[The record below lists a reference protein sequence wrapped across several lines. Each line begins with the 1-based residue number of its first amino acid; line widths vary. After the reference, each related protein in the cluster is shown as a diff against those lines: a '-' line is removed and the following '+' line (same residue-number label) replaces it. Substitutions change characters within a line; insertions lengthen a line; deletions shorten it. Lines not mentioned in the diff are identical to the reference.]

1 MNARPDS
8 TSDHSPKDHAHVD
21 SSVDTVGSVGI
32 VTPQNFHF
40 AEPLTLECN
49 RTLPSFDLMVETY
62 GTLNSDK
69 SNAILICHALSGSH
83 HAAGL
88 HSADDKKAGWWDNM
102 IGPNKAIDTN
112 RFYVV
117 CLNNIGS
124 CFGSTGPTTI
134 NPDSVNAKQ
143 ADNTSEAEVYGP
155 DFPLVT
161 IKDWVKTQAMLSDR
175 LGIDVWHAIVGG
187 SMGGMQALQWSVD
200 YPNRLKRCV
209 VIASTP
215 KLSAQNIA
223 FNEVARQSIL
233 SDPDF
238 KDGRYL
244 QAGTYPR
251 RGLILARMVG
261 HITYLTDDAMKA
273 KFGRDLKS
281 GKFMYGYDVEFQ
293 VESYL
298 RYQGERF
305 SENFDANTYL
315 LMTKALDYFDPT
327 RGYLSGQSS
336 TQSTAPSVD
345 STNPSESG
353 SLLDDSIAAS
363 VETTKNATKQA
374 AQHALEATLA
384 TDNLATDNL
393 ATGDETDSETQTDT
407 ENDRQQELAALKAAF
422 AHTQCQ
428 YLVVSFTT
436 DWRFAPER
444 SQEIVD
450 ALMATGKPVN
460 YINVDAPHG
469 HDSFLFDIPRYMGA
483 VRGFLTAPFI
493 TDSHAKNR
501 QTKNSRQQ
509 TGVRS

>member
-1 MNARPDS
+1 MNARPDN
-8 TSDHSPKDHAHVD
+8 TSDRLPKDKSDSTNPVD
-21 SSVDTVGSVGI
+21 SVGSVGI
-32 VTPQNFHF
+32 VTPEIFHF

-49 RTLPSFDLMVETY
+49 RTLPSFDLIIETY

-69 SNAILICHALSGSH
+69 SNAVLICHALSGSH
-83 HAAGL
+83 HAAGF

-117 CLNNIGS
+117 CVNNIGS

-134 NPDSVNAKQ
+134 NPDSASSDDANLNDKGESQ
-143 ADNTSEAEVYGP
+143 AYGP

-161 IKDWVKTQAMLSDR
+161 IKDWVKTQAILSDR
-175 LGIDVWHAIVGG
+175 LGIDVWHAVVGG

-200 YPNRLKRCV
+200 YPDRLKRCV

-281 GKFMYGYDVEFQ
+281 GKFMYGYDAEFQ

-327 RGYLSGQSS
+327 RDYSS
-336 TQSTAPSVD
+336 AMKIESEESLVQLEHSISASISASIETAK
-345 STNPSESG
+345 TASEIDLEDH
-353 SLLDDSIAAS
+353 SLEDHVLEDNVLEDNAATIS
-363 VETTKNATKQA
+363 
-374 AQHALEATLA
+374 
-384 TDNLATDNL
+384 DNEHN
-393 ATGDETDSETQTDT
+393 
-407 ENDRQQELAALKAAF
+407 RQQELTALKAAF
-422 AHTQCQ
+422 DHTQCQ

-444 SQEIVD
+444 SQEIVN

-483 VRGFLTAPFI
+483 VKGFLTAPFI
-493 TDSHAKNR
+493 TDSLPKSRPH
-501 QTKNSRQQ
+501 NSHQK
-509 TGVRS
+509 TGTCS

>member
-1 MNARPDS
+1 MIARPDLPNEHTVSERS
-8 TSDHSPKDHAHVD
+8 TTDHPEFFAGLE
-21 SSVDTVGSVGI
+21 GSVGI
-32 VTPQNFHF
+32 ITPQTLYFS
-40 AEPLTLECN
+40 EPLTLECN
-49 RTLPSFDLMVETY
+49 RTLPAFELVFETY
-62 GTLNSDK
+62 GTLNDDK

-83 HAAGL
+83 HAAGI
-88 HSADDKKAGWWDNM
+88 HNIDDKKAGWWDNM

-112 RFYVV
+112 RFFVV
-117 CLNNIGS
+117 CVNNIGS

-134 NPDSVNAKQ
+134 NPESISNVDSIESDGSKDQHSA
-143 ADNTSEAEVYGP
+143 VYGP

-161 IKDWVKTQAMLSDR
+161 IKDWVKTQAMFSDR
-175 LGIDVWHAIVGG
+175 LGINVWHAIVGG

-200 YPNRLKRCV
+200 YPERLKRCV

-215 KLSAQNIA
+215 KLSAQNIG

-261 HITYLTDDAMKA
+261 HITYLTEDAMKA

-281 GKFMYGYDVEFQ
+281 GKFTYGYDVEFQ

-327 RGYLSGQSS
+327 RDL
-336 TQSTAPSVD
+336 
-345 STNPSESG
+345 
-353 SLLDDSIAAS
+353 
-363 VETTKNATKQA
+363 ATKSL
-374 AQHALEATLA
+374 AQEPLA
-384 TDNLATDNL
+384 EQQKSVANDRID
-393 ATGDETDSETQTDT
+393 TDSQHEQ
-407 ENDRQQELAALKAAF
+407 NDLKAAF
-422 AHTQCQ
+422 AHSQCQ
-428 YLVVSFTT
+428 YLVVSFTS

-444 SQEIVD
+444 SQEIVN
-450 ALMATGKPVN
+450 ALMATGKPVS
-460 YINVDAPHG
+460 YINIDAPHG

-483 VRGFLTAPFI
+483 VEGFLTAPFI
-493 TDSHAKNR
+493 TDNR
-501 QTKNSRQQ
+501 SLNNRSSKHTAA
-509 TGVRS
+509 TGERS

>member
-1 MNARPDS
+1 MNARPDN
-8 TSDHSPKDHAHVD
+8 TSDQSPTDKTNIA
-21 SSVDTVGSVGI
+21 SSVNHTDSVGSVGI
-32 VTPQNFHF
+32 VTPQTFHF

-49 RTLPSFDLMVETY
+49 RTLPSFKLIVETY
-62 GTLNSDK
+62 GTLNEDR

-83 HAAGL
+83 HAAGF
-88 HSADDKKAGWWDNM
+88 HSAEDKKSGWWDNM

-112 RFYVV
+112 RFFVV
-117 CLNNIGS
+117 CVNNIGS

-134 NPDSVNAKQ
+134 IPDST
-143 ADNTSEAEVYGP
+143 ADGEEGRAYGP

-175 LGIDVWHAIVGG
+175 LGIEVWHAIVGG
-187 SMGGMQALQWSVD
+187 SMGGMQALQWAVD
-200 YPNRLKRCV
+200 YPERIKRCV
-209 VIASTP
+209 VIACTP

-238 KDGRYL
+238 KEGRYL

-327 RGYLSGQSS
+327 RDYPSYDYSS
-336 TQSTAPSVD
+336 QD
-345 STNPSESG
+345 CPSESATDLSTLTPE
-353 SLLDDSIAAS
+353 SLANSIGDSVKADSSEDELA
-363 VETTKNATKQA
+363 
-374 AQHALEATLA
+374 ATLA
-384 TDNLATDNL
+384 YSADI
-393 ATGDETDSETQTDT
+393 DSIEDS
-407 ENDRQQELAALKAAF
+407 NYQELTALKAAF

-428 YLVVSFTT
+428 YLIVSFTT

-450 ALMATGKPVN
+450 ALMATGKPVS

-483 VRGFLTAPFI
+483 VRGFLTAPFMA
-493 TDSHAKNR
+493 DNQAKN
-501 QTKNSRQQ
+501 SQQ
-509 TGVRS
+509 DSSQSNYQKAGARS

>member
-1 MNARPDS
+1 MSARSDS
-8 TSDHSPKDHAHVD
+8 TSEHSTNHSANTTDIVG
-21 SSVDTVGSVGI
+21 SVGSVGI
-32 VTPQNFHF
+32 VTPQTFHF

-49 RTLPSFDLMVETY
+49 RTLPSFDLIFETY

-83 HAAGL
+83 HAAGF
-88 HSADDKKAGWWDNM
+88 HSDDDKKAGWWDNM

-112 RFYVV
+112 QFFVV
-117 CLNNIGS
+117 CVNNIGS

-134 NPDSVNAKQ
+134 NPDSLS
-143 ADNTSEAEVYGP
+143 DEGEAQVYGP

-175 LGIDVWHAIVGG
+175 LGIEVWHAIVGG
-187 SMGGMQALQWSVD
+187 SMGGMQAMQWSVD
-200 YPNRLKRCV
+200 YPERLKRCV

-327 RGYLSGQSS
+327 RDYPSAADSSIQSS
-336 TQSTAPSVD
+336 AELETSLAAAVKAD
-345 STNPSESG
+345 STENE
-353 SLLDDSIAAS
+353 LDKTLNNS
-363 VETTKNATKQA
+363 ATIDN
-374 AQHALEATLA
+374 
-384 TDNLATDNL
+384 TDNADNVNVVN
-393 ATGDETDSETQTDT
+393 AK
-407 ENDRQQELAALKAAF
+407 ELNALKSAF

-450 ALMATGKPVN
+450 ALMATGKPVS

-483 VRGFLTAPFI
+483 VKGFLTAPFI
-493 TDSHAKNR
+493 ANRLKAK
-501 QTKNSRQQ
+501 
-509 TGVRS
+509 GARS

>member
-1 MNARPDS
+1 MSARSDS
-8 TSDHSPKDHAHVD
+8 TSEHSTNHSANTTD
-21 SSVDTVGSVGI
+21 SIDSVGSVGL
-32 VTPQNFHF
+32 VTPQTFHF

-49 RTLPSFDLMVETY
+49 RTLPAFDLIFETY

-83 HAAGL
+83 HAAGF
-88 HSADDKKAGWWDNM
+88 HSDDDKKAGWWDNM

-112 RFYVV
+112 QFFVV
-117 CLNNIGS
+117 CVNNIGS

-134 NPDSVNAKQ
+134 NPDSLS
-143 ADNTSEAEVYGP
+143 DEGEAQVYGP

-175 LGIDVWHAIVGG
+175 LGIEVWHAIVGG
-187 SMGGMQALQWSVD
+187 SMGGMQAMQWSVD
-200 YPNRLKRCV
+200 YPERLKRCV

-244 QAGTYPR
+244 HAGTYPR

-327 RGYLSGQSS
+327 RDYPAAAELETSL
-336 TQSTAPSVD
+336 AAAVKAD
-345 STNPSESG
+345 STENELEETVNSSA
-353 SLLDDSIAAS
+353 DIATADN
-363 VETTKNATKQA
+363 VNVANAK
-374 AQHALEATLA
+374 
-384 TDNLATDNL
+384 
-393 ATGDETDSETQTDT
+393 
-407 ENDRQQELAALKAAF
+407 ELNALKAAF

-450 ALMATGKPVN
+450 ALMATGKPVS

-483 VRGFLTAPFI
+483 VKGFLTAPFI
-493 TDSHAKNR
+493 ANRLKAK
-501 QTKNSRQQ
+501 
-509 TGVRS
+509 GARS

>member
-1 MNARPDS
+1 MSSRSDI
-8 TSDHSPKDHAHVD
+8 TSDPSHNDIVVD
-21 SSVDTVGSVGI
+21 SVVGSVGI
-32 VTPQNFHF
+32 VTPQTFHF
-40 AEPLTLECN
+40 GEPLTLECN
-49 RTLPSFDLMVETY
+49 RVLPTFDLVVETY
-62 GTLNSDK
+62 GTLNADK

-83 HAAGL
+83 HAAGI
-88 HSADDKKAGWWDNM
+88 HHAEDKKLGWWDNM
-102 IGPNKAIDTN
+102 IGPNKAIDTK
-112 RFYVV
+112 RFFVV
-117 CLNNIGS
+117 CVNNIGS

-134 NPDSVNAKQ
+134 NPDSITNGGTPRA
-143 ADNTSEAEVYGP
+143 YGP

-175 LGIDVWHAIVGG
+175 LGIEVWHAIVGG

-200 YPNRLKRCV
+200 YPERLKRCV

-238 KDGRYL
+238 KEGRYL

-261 HITYLTDDAMKA
+261 HITYLTDSAMKA

-281 GKFMYGYDVEFQ
+281 GKFMYGYDAEFQ

-305 SENFDANTYL
+305 SKNFDANTYL

-327 RGYLSGQSS
+327 RDSAL
-336 TQSTAPSVD
+336 AP
-345 STNPSESG
+345 E
-353 SLLDDSIAAS
+353 LDL
-363 VETTKNATKQA
+363 ELKT
-374 AQHALEATLA
+374 EATLL
-384 TDNLATDNL
+384 TNEENSTYDDNSIDDNV
-393 ATGDETDSETQTDT
+393 D
-407 ENDRQQELAALKAAF
+407 NDADNNGNDNAHNELKAAF

-444 SQEIVD
+444 SEEIVD
-450 ALMATGKPVN
+450 ALMAVNKPVS

-483 VRGFLTAPFI
+483 IKGFLTAPFMNGNNANYQNNGQHQRAAQTAI
-493 TDSHAKNR
+493 T
-501 QTKNSRQQ
+501 
-509 TGVRS
+509 GERS

>member
-1 MNARPDS
+1 MNARPDN
-8 TSDHSPKDHAHVD
+8 TSEQSLTDKTHTTT
-21 SSVDTVGSVGI
+21 SVNTDESLNSVGI
-32 VTPQNFHF
+32 ITPQTLHF

-49 RTLPSFDLMVETY
+49 RTLPSFDLIFETY

-69 SNAILICHALSGSH
+69 SNAVLICHALSGSH
-83 HAAGL
+83 HAAGF
-88 HSADDKKAGWWDNM
+88 HSDNDKKSGWWDNM

-112 RFYVV
+112 RFFVV
-117 CLNNIGS
+117 CVNNIGS

-134 NPDSVNAKQ
+134 NPDS
-143 ADNTSEAEVYGP
+143 SEAQVYGP

-187 SMGGMQALQWSVD
+187 SMGGMQALQWAVD
-200 YPNRLKRCV
+200 YPSRLKRCV
-209 VIASTP
+209 VIACTP

-238 KDGRYL
+238 KEGRYL

-327 RGYLSGQSS
+327 RDYPNGNTAESPTSSPEYL
-336 TQSTAPSVD
+336 
-345 STNPSESG
+345 
-353 SLLDDSIAAS
+353 AAS
-363 VETTKNATKQA
+363 LAESVKADSSADELT
-374 AQHALEATLA
+374 ATLA
-384 TDNLATDNL
+384 
-393 ATGDETDSETQTDT
+393 DSANIDHISES
-407 ENDRQQELAALKAAF
+407 NQQELTALKAAF
-422 AHTQCQ
+422 AHSECQ

-450 ALMATGKPVN
+450 ALMATGKPVS

-483 VRGFLTAPFI
+483 VKGFLNAPFM
-493 TDSHAKNR
+493 TANQS
-501 QTKNSRQQ
+501 KNSQKIS
-509 TGVRS
+509 GVHS

>member
-1 MNARPDS
+1 M
-8 TSDHSPKDHAHVD
+8 
-21 SSVDTVGSVGI
+21 GSVGI
-32 VTPQNFHF
+32 VTPQIFHF

-49 RTLPSFDLMVETY
+49 RTLPSFDLIVETY

-69 SNAILICHALSGSH
+69 SNAVLICHALSGSH
-83 HAAGL
+83 HAAGF
-88 HSADDKKAGWWDNM
+88 HSSDDKKAGWWDNM

-112 RFYVV
+112 QFYVV
-117 CLNNIGS
+117 CVNNIGS
-124 CFGSTGPTTI
+124 CFGSTGPTTT
-134 NPDSVNAKQ
+134 NPDSVHSDDPTNEH
-143 ADNTSEAEVYGP
+143 SEPQVYGP

-175 LGIDVWHAIVGG
+175 LGIDVWHAVVGG

-200 YPNRLKRCV
+200 YPDRLKRCV

-327 RGYLSGQSS
+327 RGYLAHDCPS
-336 TQSTAPSVD
+336 APSTETTEPV
-345 STNPSESG
+345 TE
-353 SLLDDSIAAS
+353 LEDSIGAS
-363 VETTKNATKQA
+363 VEASKTATQIE
-374 AQHALEATLA
+374 LEDDLA
-384 TDNLATDNL
+384 VISNN
-393 ATGDETDSETQTDT
+393 EH
-407 ENDRQQELAALKAAF
+407 NRQQELTALKAAF

-469 HDSFLFDIPRYMGA
+469 HDSFLFDIPRYMDA
-483 VRGFLTAPFI
+483 VKGFLTAPFI
-493 TDSHAKNR
+493 ADRQPKNNR
-501 QTKNSRQQ
+501 QQP
-509 TGVRS
+509 TGARS

>member
-1 MNARPDS
+1 MSARSDS
-8 TSDHSPKDHAHVD
+8 TSEHSPNHAANAT
-21 SSVDTVGSVGI
+21 DTVGSVGSVGI
-32 VTPQNFHF
+32 VTPQTFHF
-40 AEPLTLECN
+40 SEPLTLECN
-49 RTLPSFDLMVETY
+49 RTLPSFDLVFETY

-83 HAAGL
+83 HAAGF
-88 HSADDKKAGWWDNM
+88 HSDDDKKTGLWDNM

-112 RFYVV
+112 QFFVV
-117 CLNNIGS
+117 CVNNIGS

-134 NPDSVNAKQ
+134 NPETVNSSQKST
-143 ADNTSEAEVYGP
+143 NKNNEKSEPQVYGP

-175 LGIDVWHAIVGG
+175 LGIEVWHAIVGG

-200 YPNRLKRCV
+200 YPERLKRCV

-327 RGYLSGQSS
+327 RDY
-336 TQSTAPSVD
+336 PSAA
-345 STNPSESG
+345 TLES
-353 SLLDDSIAAS
+353 AS
-363 VETTKNATKQA
+363 VKAESAEKELEKTLENSAHIDNA
-374 AQHALEATLA
+374 
-384 TDNLATDNL
+384 
-393 ATGDETDSETQTDT
+393 
-407 ENDRQQELAALKAAF
+407 ENVNVANEKELSALKAAF

-450 ALMATGKPVN
+450 ALMATGKPVS

-483 VRGFLTAPFI
+483 VKGFLTAPFI
-493 TDSHAKNR
+493 ANRLKAK
-501 QTKNSRQQ
+501 
-509 TGVRS
+509 GARS

>member
-1 MNARPDS
+1 MNARSDNTSDQHPDS
-8 TSDHSPKDHAHVD
+8 QPHPNSSANID
-21 SSVDTVGSVGI
+21 SAVGSVGV

-40 AEPLTLECN
+40 SEPLTLECN

-69 SNAILICHALSGSH
+69 SNAILICHALSGNH
-83 HAAGL
+83 HAAGF
-88 HSADDKKAGWWDNM
+88 HSADDKKSGWWDNM

-112 RFYVV
+112 QFYVV
-117 CLNNIGS
+117 CVNNIGS

-134 NPDSVNAKQ
+134 NPDSVGSDSLDANSSNEPQ
-143 ADNTSEAEVYGP
+143 VYGP
-155 DFPLVT
+155 DFPLIT

-200 YPNRLKRCV
+200 YPERLKRCV

-238 KDGRYL
+238 KDGRYI
-244 QAGTYPR
+244 QEGTYPR

-327 RGYLSGQSS
+327 RDYPS
-336 TQSTAPSVD
+336 TVVKDT
-345 STNPSESG
+345 TESAVQIE
-353 SLLDDSIAAS
+353 DSIAAS
-363 VETTKNATKQA
+363 VESSKANAQSELEDAVTTI
-374 AQHALEATLA
+374 E
-384 TDNLATDNL
+384 DI
-393 ATGDETDSETQTDT
+393 ES
-407 ENDRQQELAALKAAF
+407 DRQQELSALKAAF

-450 ALMATGKPVN
+450 ALMATGKPVS
-460 YINVDAPHG
+460 YINIDAPHG

-483 VRGFLTAPFI
+483 VKGFLNAPFI
-493 TDSHAKNR
+493 TP
-501 QTKNSRQQ
+501 SRPA
-509 TGVRS
+509 TGKRS

>member
-1 MNARPDS
+1 LNAR
-8 TSDHSPKDHAHVD
+8 SDNTNDQHSNSHAKA
-21 SSVDTVGSVGI
+21 SSPANSAARSVGI
-32 VTPQNFHF
+32 VTPQNYHF

-62 GTLNSDK
+62 GTLNSDH
-69 SNAILICHALSGSH
+69 SNAILICHALSGNH
-83 HAAGL
+83 HAAGF
-88 HSADDKKAGWWDNM
+88 HSVDDEKAGWWDNM

-117 CLNNIGS
+117 CVNNIGS

-134 NPDSVNAKQ
+134 NPESIGSDTS
-143 ADNTSEAEVYGP
+143 NTNSSSEPQVYGP
-155 DFPLVT
+155 DFPLIT

-200 YPNRLKRCV
+200 YPDRLKRCV

-238 KDGRYL
+238 KDGRYI

-327 RGYLSGQSS
+327 RGY
-336 TQSTAPSVD
+336 PSVAVKN
-345 STNPSESG
+345 STESAVP
-353 SLLDDSIAAS
+353 LEDSIAAA
-363 VETTKNATKQA
+363 VETDKKNTQNELEGAVATI
-374 AQHALEATLA
+374 E
-384 TDNLATDNL
+384 
-393 ATGDETDSETQTDT
+393 EIES
-407 ENDRQQELAALKAAF
+407 DRQQELSALKAAL

-450 ALMATGKPVN
+450 ALMATGKPVS
-460 YINVDAPHG
+460 YINIDAPHG

-483 VRGFLTAPFI
+483 VEGFLTAPFI
-493 TDSHAKNR
+493 TPS
-501 QTKNSRQQ
+501 SRQA
-509 TGVRS
+509 TGERS

>member
-1 MNARPDS
+1 MTVVCEVALRARPDPSSEFTATERS
-8 TSDHSPKDHAHVD
+8 TPNNATDLSNSAQSADLND
-21 SSVDTVGSVGI
+21 SLESAGSVGSVGI
-32 VTPQNFHF
+32 VTPQTLHF

-49 RTLPSFDLMVETY
+49 RTLPAFDLVYETY
-62 GTLNSDK
+62 GTLNNDK
-69 SNAILICHALSGSH
+69 SNAILICHALSGNH
-83 HAAGL
+83 HAAGF
-88 HSADDKKAGWWDNM
+88 HSDADTKAGWWDNM
-102 IGPNKAIDTN
+102 IGPDKAIDTN
-112 RFYVV
+112 KFYVV
-117 CLNNIGS
+117 SVNNIGS

-134 NPDSVNAKQ
+134 NPDSVDSTDSAPQ
-143 ADNTSEAEVYGP
+143 VYGP
-155 DFPLVT
+155 DFPLIT

-175 LGIDVWHAIVGG
+175 LGIEVWHAIVGG

-200 YPNRLKRCV
+200 YPERLKRCV
-209 VIASTP
+209 VIACTP
-215 KLSAQNIA
+215 KLSAQNIG

-238 KDGRYL
+238 KQGRYL

-327 RGYLSGQSS
+327 RGLVTKSS
-336 TQSTAPSVD
+336 APAED
-345 STNPSESG
+345 S
-353 SLLDDSIAAS
+353 LAAAS
-363 VETTKNATKQA
+363 NGGNEMTQA
-374 AQHALEATLA
+374 NEASLQ
-384 TDNLATDNL
+384 NP
-393 ATGDETDSETQTDT
+393 DT
-407 ENDRQQELAALKAAF
+407 HHEHNDLKAAF
-422 AHTQCQ
+422 AHTKCQ

-444 SQEIVD
+444 SQEIVN
-450 ALMATGKPVN
+450 ALMATGKPVS
-460 YINVDAPHG
+460 YINIDAPHG

-493 TDSHAKNR
+493 AASSAAPNTAL
-501 QTKNSRQQ
+501 
-509 TGVRS
+509 TGARS

>member
-1 MNARPDS
+1 MSARSDS
-8 TSDHSPKDHAHVD
+8 TSEHSTNHSANTTD
-21 SSVDTVGSVGI
+21 SIDSVGSVGL
-32 VTPQNFHF
+32 VTPQTFHF

-49 RTLPSFDLMVETY
+49 RTLPSFDLIFETY

-83 HAAGL
+83 HAAGF
-88 HSADDKKAGWWDNM
+88 HSDDDKKAGWWDNM

-112 RFYVV
+112 QFFVV
-117 CLNNIGS
+117 CVNNIGS

-134 NPDSVNAKQ
+134 NPDSIS
-143 ADNTSEAEVYGP
+143 DEGEAQVYGP

-175 LGIDVWHAIVGG
+175 LGIEVWHAIVGG
-187 SMGGMQALQWSVD
+187 SMGGMQAMQWSVD
-200 YPNRLKRCV
+200 YPERLKRCV

-327 RGYLSGQSS
+327 RDYPAAAELETSL
-336 TQSTAPSVD
+336 AAAVKAD
-345 STNPSESG
+345 STENELEKTLNNSATI
-353 SLLDDSIAAS
+353 DNTDKAN
-363 VETTKNATKQA
+363 NA
-374 AQHALEATLA
+374 
-384 TDNLATDNL
+384 DNVNVTNAK
-393 ATGDETDSETQTDT
+393 
-407 ENDRQQELAALKAAF
+407 ELNALKAAF

-450 ALMATGKPVN
+450 ALMATGKPVS

-483 VRGFLTAPFI
+483 VKGFLTAPF
-493 TDSHAKNR
+493 SANHLKAK
-501 QTKNSRQQ
+501 
-509 TGVRS
+509 GARS

>member
-1 MNARPDS
+1 MSACSDS
-8 TSDHSPKDHAHVD
+8 TSEQSTNHSANTTDIVG
-21 SSVDTVGSVGI
+21 SVGSVGI
-32 VTPQNFHF
+32 VTPQTFHF

-49 RTLPSFDLMVETY
+49 RTLPSFDLIFETY

-83 HAAGL
+83 HAAGF
-88 HSADDKKAGWWDNM
+88 HSDDDKKAGWWDNM

-112 RFYVV
+112 QFFVV
-117 CLNNIGS
+117 CVNNIGS
-124 CFGSTGPTTI
+124 CFGSTGPTII
-134 NPDSVNAKQ
+134 NPDSISNEGEPQ
-143 ADNTSEAEVYGP
+143 VYGP

-175 LGIDVWHAIVGG
+175 LGIEVWHAIVGG
-187 SMGGMQALQWSVD
+187 SMGGMQAMQWSVD
-200 YPNRLKRCV
+200 YPERLKRCV

-238 KDGRYL
+238 KEGRYL
-244 QAGTYPR
+244 QEGTYPR

-327 RGYLSGQSS
+327 RDYPSAAELSTKSAEALETS
-336 TQSTAPSVD
+336 LAESVKAD
-345 STNPSESG
+345 STENELEKTLNNSTDIEHIN
-353 SLLDDSIAAS
+353 IA
-363 VETTKNATKQA
+363 NAK
-374 AQHALEATLA
+374 
-384 TDNLATDNL
+384 
-393 ATGDETDSETQTDT
+393 
-407 ENDRQQELAALKAAF
+407 ELSALKAAF

-450 ALMATGKPVN
+450 ALMATGKPVS

-483 VRGFLTAPFI
+483 VKGFLTAPFI
-493 TDSHAKNR
+493 ANRLKAK
-501 QTKNSRQQ
+501 
-509 TGVRS
+509 GARS

>member
-1 MNARPDS
+1 
-8 TSDHSPKDHAHVD
+8 
-21 SSVDTVGSVGI
+21 
-32 VTPQNFHF
+32 
-40 AEPLTLECN
+40 
-49 RTLPSFDLMVETY
+49 
-62 GTLNSDK
+62 
-69 SNAILICHALSGSH
+69 
-83 HAAGL
+83 
-88 HSADDKKAGWWDNM
+88 
-102 IGPNKAIDTN
+102 
-112 RFYVV
+112 
-117 CLNNIGS
+117 
-124 CFGSTGPTTI
+124 
-134 NPDSVNAKQ
+134 
-143 ADNTSEAEVYGP
+143 
-155 DFPLVT
+155 
-161 IKDWVKTQAMLSDR
+161 MLSDR
-175 LGIDVWHAIVGG
+175 LGIEVWHAIVGG

-200 YPNRLKRCV
+200 YPERLKRCV

-327 RGYLSGQSS
+327 RDY
-336 TQSTAPSVD
+336 PSAA
-345 STNPSESG
+345 TLES
-353 SLLDDSIAAS
+353 AS
-363 VETTKNATKQA
+363 VKAESAEKELEKTLENSAHIDNA
-374 AQHALEATLA
+374 
-384 TDNLATDNL
+384 DNVNVAN
-393 ATGDETDSETQTDT
+393 EK
-407 ENDRQQELAALKAAF
+407 ELSALKAAF

-450 ALMATGKPVN
+450 ALMATGKPVS
-460 YINVDAPHG
+460 YINVDAAHG

-483 VRGFLTAPFI
+483 VKGFLTAPFI
-493 TDSHAKNR
+493 ANSMIAK
-501 QTKNSRQQ
+501 
-509 TGVRS
+509 GARS

>member
-1 MNARPDS
+1 MSARSDS
-8 TSDHSPKDHAHVD
+8 TSEHSTNHSANTTDIVG
-21 SSVDTVGSVGI
+21 SVGSVGI
-32 VTPQNFHF
+32 VTPQTFHF

-49 RTLPSFDLMVETY
+49 RTLPSFDLIFETY

-83 HAAGL
+83 HAAGF
-88 HSADDKKAGWWDNM
+88 HSDDDKKAGWWDNM
-102 IGPNKAIDTN
+102 IGPNKTIDTN
-112 RFYVV
+112 QFFVV
-117 CLNNIGS
+117 CVNNIGS

-134 NPDSVNAKQ
+134 NPDSLS
-143 ADNTSEAEVYGP
+143 DEGEAQVYGP

-175 LGIDVWHAIVGG
+175 LGIEVWHAIVGG
-187 SMGGMQALQWSVD
+187 SMGGMQAMQWSVD
-200 YPNRLKRCV
+200 YPERLKRCV

-327 RGYLSGQSS
+327 RDYPAAADSS
-336 TQSTAPSVD
+336 IQTSAELETSLAAAVKAD
-345 STNPSESG
+345 STENELEETVNSSA
-353 SLLDDSIAAS
+353 DIATADN
-363 VETTKNATKQA
+363 VNVANAK
-374 AQHALEATLA
+374 
-384 TDNLATDNL
+384 
-393 ATGDETDSETQTDT
+393 
-407 ENDRQQELAALKAAF
+407 ELNALKAAF

-450 ALMATGKPVN
+450 ALMATGKPVS

-483 VRGFLTAPFI
+483 VKGFLTAPFI
-493 TDSHAKNR
+493 ANRLKAK
-501 QTKNSRQQ
+501 
-509 TGVRS
+509 GARS

>member
-1 MNARPDS
+1 MNARSDN
-8 TSDHSPKDHAHVD
+8 TSDQHPNSQPHSN
-21 SSVDTVGSVGI
+21 SSANTNSDLGSVGI

-69 SNAILICHALSGSH
+69 SNAILICHALSGNH

-112 RFYVV
+112 QFYVV
-117 CLNNIGS
+117 CVNNIGS

-134 NPDSVNAKQ
+134 NPDSVGSDSVSSDSLDSDSSHEPQ
-143 ADNTSEAEVYGP
+143 VYGP
-155 DFPLVT
+155 DFPLIT

-200 YPNRLKRCV
+200 YPERLKRCV

-238 KDGRYL
+238 KDGRYI
-244 QAGTYPR
+244 QEGTYPR

-327 RGYLSGQSS
+327 RDYPIRDHPS
-336 TQSTAPSVD
+336 TVAKASP
-345 STNPSESG
+345 ESAVQIE
-353 SLLDDSIAAS
+353 DSIAAS
-363 VETTKNATKQA
+363 VESSKANAQSELEDAVTTI
-374 AQHALEATLA
+374 E
-384 TDNLATDNL
+384 DI
-393 ATGDETDSETQTDT
+393 ES
-407 ENDRQQELAALKAAF
+407 DRQQELSALKAAF

-450 ALMATGKPVN
+450 ALMATGKPVS
-460 YINVDAPHG
+460 YINIDAPHG

-483 VRGFLTAPFI
+483 VKGFLTAPFI
-493 TDSHAKNR
+493 TP
-501 QTKNSRQQ
+501 SRSA
-509 TGVRS
+509 TGERS

>member
-1 MNARPDS
+1 LSARSDS
-8 TSDHSPKDHAHVD
+8 TSEHSTNH
-21 SSVDTVGSVGI
+21 SSNTAGAAGLAGSVGI
-32 VTPQNFHF
+32 VTPQTFHF

-49 RTLPSFDLMVETY
+49 RTLPAFDLIVETY

-83 HAAGL
+83 HAAGF
-88 HSADDKKAGWWDNM
+88 HSDDDKKAGWWDNM

-112 RFYVV
+112 QFYVV

-134 NPDSVNAKQ
+134 NPDSIS
-143 ADNTSEAEVYGP
+143 DGGEPRVYGP

-175 LGIDVWHAIVGG
+175 LGIEVWHAVVGG
-187 SMGGMQALQWSVD
+187 SMGGMQAMQWSVD
-200 YPNRLKRCV
+200 YPERLKRCV

-327 RGYLSGQSS
+327 RDYPSTSS
-336 TQSTAPSVD
+336 SALGAEEPL
-345 STNPSESG
+345 ES
-353 SLLDDSIAAS
+353 SIGAS
-363 VETTKNATKQA
+363 VKADTNKDE
-374 AQHALEATLA
+374 LEKTLA
-384 TDNLATDNL
+384 
-393 ATGDETDSETQTDT
+393 DSADIEDIDT
-407 ENDRQQELAALKAAF
+407 TNEQELSALKAAF

-428 YLVVSFTT
+428 YLIVSFTT

-450 ALMATGKPVN
+450 ALMATGKPVS

-483 VRGFLTAPFI
+483 VKGFLTAPFI
-493 TDSHAKNR
+493 SDATLTKSQSKKSQPKKSPIKNTQSKDSR
-501 QTKNSRQQ
+501 QNSRPS
-509 TGVRS
+509 TGARS

>member
-1 MNARPDS
+1 MSARSDS
-8 TSDHSPKDHAHVD
+8 TSEHSTNHSANTTDIVG
-21 SSVDTVGSVGI
+21 SVGSVGI
-32 VTPQNFHF
+32 VTPQTFHF

-49 RTLPSFDLMVETY
+49 RTLPSFDLIFETY

-83 HAAGL
+83 HAAGF
-88 HSADDKKAGWWDNM
+88 HSDDDKKAGWWDNM

-112 RFYVV
+112 QFFVV
-117 CLNNIGS
+117 CVNNIGS

-134 NPDSVNAKQ
+134 NPDSINNEGEPQ
-143 ADNTSEAEVYGP
+143 VYGP

-187 SMGGMQALQWSVD
+187 SMGGMQAMQWSVD
-200 YPNRLKRCV
+200 YPERLKRCV

-238 KDGRYL
+238 KEGRYL

-327 RGYLSGQSS
+327 RDYPLAATLKS
-336 TQSTAPSVD
+336 AAD
-345 STNPSESG
+345 STEPAE
-353 SLLDDSIAAS
+353 
-363 VETTKNATKQA
+363 
-374 AQHALEATLA
+374 ALETSLA
-384 TDNLATDNL
+384 ESVKA
-393 ATGDETDSETQTDT
+393 DST
-407 ENDRQQELAALKAAF
+407 ENELEKTLNNSADIDHINIANAKELSALKAAF

-450 ALMATGKPVN
+450 ALMATGKPVS

-483 VRGFLTAPFI
+483 VKGFLTAPFI
-493 TDSHAKNR
+493 ANR
-501 QTKNSRQQ
+501 LKAN
-509 TGVRS
+509 GARS